1 MLDEVRLFIAGL
13 LFCFGLYLIWDLFS
27 NGFDVV
33 VLVASA
39 LSFAGAHYIKPKN
52 KTEDD
57 PFTWWDVIDF
67 LIDIPFKTAAL
78 LLRAVARPFRGDVD
92 GFD

>member
-57 PFTWWDVIDF
+57 PFTVSVWLTTHCVIS
-67 LIDIPFKTAAL
+67 LGKMP
-78 LLRAVARPFRGDVD
+78 RH
-92 GFD
+92 